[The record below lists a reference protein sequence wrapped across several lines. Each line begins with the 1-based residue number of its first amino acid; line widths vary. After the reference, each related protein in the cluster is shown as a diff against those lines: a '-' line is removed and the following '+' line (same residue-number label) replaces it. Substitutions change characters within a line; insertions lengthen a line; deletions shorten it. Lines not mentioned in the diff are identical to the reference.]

1 MAMFLGAADVQGCRG
16 VKREMAVEQAAA
28 PLPHRPRLHAG
39 AGRPVV
45 LIASTTWWA
54 FPARIAMACAARGMD
69 VDAIC
74 GPGHPLLKT
83 ASLRRRYP
91 YGALRPLRA
100 LAAAIASSGATIV
113 LPCDERARAHLHLLH
128 ARSTDAAIR
137 QVIEASLGNPAQF
150 PILDDRTAL
159 IECATALGIA
169 APKTV
174 RVDTPAALMD
184 GLARL
189 GLPAVLKTDGSWGG
203 LGVAVVRS
211 AAQADLQFARLSRP
225 LSLRRALKRLFVDRD
240 AFHLHPFLTREKPR
254 VCLQRFAPG
263 RPANSVSACL
273 DGEILGTVCAEA
285 VLLQRPNGASSV
297 VRIIE
302 NAQMCEAAAKL
313 ARHLRLSGIF
323 GLDFLI
329 DERTGHVLLLEMN
342 ARATPLSHL
351 ALGPG
356 RDLIGALGHLAG
368 LPTLADPVR
377 VTDRTVIAYFPQALH
392 TAPGT
397 PWLTEGFHDVPW
409 DDPVLTAE
417 LMRQPRPDRGLLA
430 SLLRLLRRGAGAEGR
445 LATSCMMDVT

>member
-1 MAMFLGAADVQGCRG
+1 
-16 VKREMAVEQAAA
+16 MAVEPIAA
-28 PLPHRPRLHAG
+28 PLPHRVRGQAG
-39 AGRPVV
+39 TGRPVV

-74 GPGHPLLKT
+74 GPGHPLQKT
-83 ASLRRRYP
+83 AALRRRHP
-91 YGALRPLRA
+91 YRALRPLHA
-100 LAAAIASSGATIV
+100 LEAAITASGAALV

-128 ARSTDAAIR
+128 ARSTSGAVR
-137 QVIEASLGNPAQF
+137 RLIETSLGDPARF
-150 PILDDRTAL
+150 PVLDDRTSL
-159 IECATALGIA
+159 IECAAGLGIA
-169 APKTV
+169 APETL

-189 GLPAVLKTDGSWGG
+189 GLPAVLKVDGSWGG

-211 AAQADLQFARLSRP
+211 AAQADAHFARLSRP
-225 LSLRRALKRLFVDRD
+225 LSLRRALKRLLVDRD
-240 AFHLHPFLTREKPR
+240 AFHVQPYLAQEKPR
-254 VCLQRFAPG
+254 VCLQRYAPG

-273 DGEILGTVCAEA
+273 DGEILGTICAET
-285 VLLQRPNGASSV
+285 VQLQRPHGASSV

-302 NAQMCEAAAKL
+302 NAQMAEAAAKL

-329 DERTGHVLLLEMN
+329 DERTGQALLLEMN

-356 RDLIGALGHLAG
+356 RDLMGALGHLAG
-368 LPTLADPVR
+368 LPTLAEPQR
-377 VTDRTVIAYFPQALH
+377 VTDHTVIAYFPQALH
-392 TAPGT
+392 TAPDS

-409 DDPVLTAE
+409 ADPALTAE

-430 SLLRLLRRGAGAEGR
+430 RALRLLRRGADADSLPATGR
-445 LATSCMMDVT
+445 MMDVT